1 VTIKD
6 RHGVPGRAIST
17 GDSVDGR
24 ISWRGDFVE
33 NVFSGKTSISISMWV
48 QPLKQVDK
56 NSMVF
61 LEYQGG
67 NLSPPGYLSLLSLS
81 AYDLSAMQFHK
92 NNMGDNSQLFEIP
105 INEWAFMTVVTTATD
120 CKGYVDG
127 VCRYKSPIVGA
138 LQSGKSPSLSLGGRV
153 SWPGSVPA
161 QYNRI
166 NAHAGFDELRIYN
179 RALSAAEVKVL
190 YKYEK
195 TNTTAASNGT
205 PRVNSNGAQ
214 SVFPGWQQF
223 AVHQRR
229 TATGCI
235 ATGYEMLLRAA
246 KVGGINYDS
255 FQDDFDLD
263 INLGRG
269 QTQPKNNF
277 VSVAQA
283 VKQKYPLIQF
293 EQQSFTTGAEKNLF
307 IDRCLAEQNPVL
319 VSVTQVQGGQP
330 VGWHVMP
337 IVDMKL
343 GSYLLLRVV
352 QANGKPVTQW
362 IDKSQLARIHDQYDG
377 GKEVAFLK
385 GN

>member
-1 VTIKD
+1 MKTKLGLLLVMLSLAVWCDDSTDAEQPTDPKVVYKQPPRSLQRGLVAYYPFNGNAKDESGNGHDGNAGTDLVTIKD

-24 ISWRGDFVE
+24 ISWRGYFVE

-179 RALSAAEVKVL
+179 RALSAAEVKSL
-190 YKYEK
+190 YKYESKLPVK
-195 TNTTAASNGT
+195 TGNN
-205 PRVNSNGAQ
+205 
-214 SVFPGWQQF
+214 
-223 AVHQRR
+223 
-229 TATGCI
+229 
-235 ATGYEMLLRAA
+235 LLR
-246 KVGGINYDS
+246 K
-255 FQDDFDLD
+255 
-263 INLGRG
+263 
-269 QTQPKNNF
+269 
-277 VSVAQA
+277 
-283 VKQKYPLIQF
+283 
-293 EQQSFTTGAEKNLF
+293 
-307 IDRCLAEQNPVL
+307 LA
-319 VSVTQVQGGQP
+319 
-330 VGWHVMP
+330 HF
-337 IVDMKL
+337 
-343 GSYLLLRVV
+343 LR
-352 QANGKPVTQW
+352 P
-362 IDKSQLARIHDQYDG
+362 
-377 GKEVAFLK
+377 
-385 GN
+385 